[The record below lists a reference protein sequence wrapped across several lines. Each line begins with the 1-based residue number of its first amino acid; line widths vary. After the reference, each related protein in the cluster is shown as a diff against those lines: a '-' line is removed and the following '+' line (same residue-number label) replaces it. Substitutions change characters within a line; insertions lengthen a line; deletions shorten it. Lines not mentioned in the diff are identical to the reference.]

1 MIRVAHLI
9 TGLEAGGAER
19 SLATLVARL
28 DPRFGSEVISLVE
41 PGPMA
46 REIRAAGIPV
56 TSLSM
61 RRGAARGPSGLAGL
75 AGLMRLV
82 RHLRETRPAVLQTWL
97 YHADLMG
104 LAAGRLAGVP
114 HIAWNI
120 RCSDMTPD
128 GEAPNLRRVTRL
140 LARLSAWPDAVIV
153 NSAAGRTAHEA
164 LGYGPRRWVE
174 IPNGVDPARFRPRP
188 EMREALRRKLGFRP
202 SATVVGLVA
211 RLHPMKDHETFLR
224 AAALFAA
231 GRPDAEF
238 ALCGDGCVPGA
249 EPLARLVSALGLE
262 NRVHFLGTRADME
275 DVYPAFDLAALSS
288 AYGEGFPNT
297 LVEAM
302 ACAVPCVA
310 TNVGDAERILGSA
323 GLVVRPRDPA
333 ALAGAWAETLAGD
346 RAAHGLQVR
355 ERAVAEFALER
366 VLARYEALYDG
377 LVGEGAQTR
386 ASGSER
392 NSAPR
397 RPYGLKAGDL
407 DVRH

>member
-1 MIRVAHLI
+1 MIRVTHLI

-46 REIRAAGIPV
+46 REIRAAGIPL
-56 TSLSM
+56 TSLRL

-114 HIAWNI
+114 RIAWNI

-140 LARLSAWPDAVIV
+140 LARLSARPDAVIV

-164 LGYGPRRWVE
+164 LGYRPRRWVE
-174 IPNGVDPARFRPRP
+174 IPNGVDAMRLRPRP
-188 EMREALRRKLGFRP
+188 QERDALRRKLGFGP

-238 ALCGDGCVPGA
+238 ALCGEGCVRGTA
-249 EPLARLVSALGLE
+249 PLARLVSALGLGD
-262 NRVHFLGTRADME
+262 RVHFLGTRADME

-297 LVEAM
+297 LAEAM

-310 TNVGDAERILGSA
+310 TDVGDSRRILEPA
-323 GLVVRPRDPA
+323 GRVVRPRDPA
-333 ALAGAWAETLAGD
+333 ALAQAWTETLARDG
-346 RAAHGLQVR
+346 RESGCLAR
-355 ERAVAEFALER
+355 ERAVAEFGLER
-366 VLARYEALYDG
+366 VLARYEALY
-377 LVGEGAQTR
+377 GELADEAVAAR
-386 ASGSER
+386 ASAASER
-392 NSAPR
+392 NPAPR
-397 RPYGLKAGDL
+397 GAPTS
-407 DVRH
+407 